1 MGNRP
6 LFLRKALISY
16 SPELAAGQ
24 MVRFL
29 FLACEAPEN
38 NGSFPLVHHVPENY
52 GAGGAADERNWLYY
66 KMWGSSTAY
75 RGGVGCLFSFLPKEF
90 YRWRNI
96 LVHFFRDF
104 SLKCLPDWSAGI
116 IIDFKTLNRE
126 RRFTVAVYWEKR
138 TSCQKKRQDG
148 GEFVTVHW

>member
-6 LFLRKALISY
+6 LFLRKALIPY

-24 MVRFL
+24 MVRFF
-29 FLACEAPEN
+29 FLACEDPEN

-75 RGGVGCLFSFLPKEF
+75 RGGVGCLFSF
-90 YRWRNI
+90 
-96 LVHFFRDF
+96 
-104 SLKCLPDWSAGI
+104 
-116 IIDFKTLNRE
+116 
-126 RRFTVAVYWEKR
+126 
-138 TSCQKKRQDG
+138 CQKNFID
-148 GEFVTVHW
+148 EEIFWYIFFETFL

>member
-1 MGNRP
+1 M
-6 LFLRKALISY
+6 RKALISY

-75 RGGVGCLFSFLPKEF
+75 RGGVGCLFFFFAK
-90 YRWRNI
+90 RI
-96 LVHFFRDF
+96 L
-104 SLKCLPDWSAGI
+104 
-116 IIDFKTLNRE
+116 
-126 RRFTVAVYWEKR
+126 
-138 TSCQKKRQDG
+138 
-148 GEFVTVHW
+148 

>member
-1 MGNRP
+1 MRWSAEPGKMEFKEVEKRKLILENVAA
-6 LFLRKALISY
+6 LLLEFYCGESAFFLRKALIPY

-75 RGGVGCLFSFLPKEF
+75 RGGVGCLFFFFAK
-90 YRWRNI
+90 RI
-96 LVHFFRDF
+96 LQMKKYFGTFFSRLF
-104 SLKCLPDWSAGI
+104 
-116 IIDFKTLNRE
+116 FKVFARLE
-126 RRFTVAVYWEKR
+126 RRYYNR
-138 TSCQKKRQDG
+138 L
-148 GEFVTVHW
+148 